1 MPPALEKLRT
11 QTEYKPA
18 DDPPRLPQV
27 TTQEIVNR
35 FLELF
40 NWIELTVVAKYLQFL
55 LERGAREESPL
66 AENGKRSKEPT
77 GLSACHL
84 RHPPMADYRNQPPP
98 AHLTVARR

>member
-1 MPPALEKLRT
+1 MPPALEKPRT

-40 NWIELTVVAKYLQFL
+40 NWIELTVVANYLQFL
-55 LERGAREESPL
+55 LERGAREETLWGKKGRRQRDPPAFSPSL
-66 AENGKRSKEPT
+66 FRP
-77 GLSACHL
+77 
-84 RHPPMADYRNQPPP
+84 PPMADYRNQPAP
-98 AHLTVARR
+98 AGTTRIL